1 MWFSYASSIPEM
13 FVESLKFW
21 FKAMHKHPFLPKRDF
36 LFATLLK
43 SFFSHAREPVFT
55 MTIFMQRL
63 ENKRFFA
70 VCTTLEH
77 VNYQRRGHT
86 PQYES
91 YSTATMN
98 RNQGKQGGKSSDSSP
113 LSLLVHAADAQQQ
126 PPGSRGGGSDR
137 GSKNDQGYRHDLLK
151 DKAPS
156 ALEEHQLLLQRKA
169 AAEHALQQQGGLLP
183 SLDFYQ
189 QNALAAAAQQ
199 QQQQQQLA
207 SLALASDIRSA
218 LAAAHLRQQAAQF
231 QNHDFL
237 LARAAAAQGL
247 GLGGGGLGNSSIEK
261 LQQDLEL
268 QRLEELERR
277 QQLLAAAGRA
287 PMQAR
292 QQMEMQE
299 AQARQ
304 EQLDRQ
310 LQREG
315 LLAAATARSNM
326 ASSSEVQS
334 NPGAAAAAAAAAT
347 ATRRDSGKEE
357 FQKTPGSVIVPCRA
371 RGMPMDHNFKVCT
384 CSCPTTVTLLRLPS
398 VVFVSLR

>member
-1 MWFSYASSIPEM
+1 MTLCERY
-13 FVESLKFW
+13 SLSHRTQNSRIGIHYDW
-21 FKAMHKHPFLPKRDF
+21 KREIF
-36 LFATLLK
+36 HGEAKQWTSTERNHNPRNTLSDPRVRVVPL
-43 SFFSHAREPVFT
+43 
-55 MTIFMQRL
+55 
-63 ENKRFFA
+63 
-70 VCTTLEH
+70 
-77 VNYQRRGHT
+77 
-86 PQYES
+86 
-91 YSTATMN
+91 TMN

-126 PPGSRGGGSDR
+126 PTGGRSGSDR
-137 GSKNDQGYRHDLLK
+137 GGKNDQGYRHDLLK

-207 SLALASDIRSA
+207 SFALASDIRSA

-231 QNHDFL
+231 QNHDFF

-247 GLGGGGLGNSSIEK
+247 GLGGGGLANAASIEK

-287 PMQAR
+287 PMAAR

-315 LLAAATARSNM
+315 LIAASSARSSM
-326 ASSSEVQS
+326 GSGEVSS
-334 NPGAAAAAAAAAT
+334 NPAAGGGGGGA

-371 RGMPMDHNFKVCT
+371 RGMPMDHNFKV
-384 CSCPTTVTLLRLPS
+384 SVRTTFCRVC
-398 VVFVSLR
+398 VG